1 MQELCQILSLAASS
15 HSSHSSTSIT
25 LARLDRRPCLWK
37 GHWSIRTAHQI
48 HAAKAKDITTRTKAW
63 RHLCSWCVRHANHS
77 LKIAPTYSVNS
88 MHPRFSHFYLS
99 INFIICSHSMSKHA
113 VKTMTWDHCR
123 IQVAFQM
130 LQLVGA
136 LWGDLEMLST
146 GEHWYTHM
154 SRNSALCCLSEHD
167 PKTVDLRCH
176 KCSKLIKVREWQ
188 MSQFT
193 T

>member
-1 MQELCQILSLAASS
+1 MQELCQILSLAHIAQHRSPIS
-15 HSSHSSTSIT
+15 ADLAFERATGPYGPLIKSMRPKPKTSPREPKPDGIY
-25 LARLDRRPCLWK
+25 
-37 GHWSIRTAHQI
+37 
-48 HAAKAKDITTRTKAW
+48 AAGA
-63 RHLCSWCVRHANHS
+63 CVTPIHS
-77 LKIAPTYSVNS
+77 LKIEGTYSVNS
-88 MHPRFSHFYLS
+88 MHPRFSHIYLS

-136 LWGDLEMLST
+136 LRGDLEMLST
-146 GEHWYTHM
+146 GEYWYTHM

-176 KCSKLIKVREWQ
+176 KCSKLIKVRELH